1 MIIVKIFVSLMIIIC
16 ATYIGIL
23 ISKKYIY
30 RLQELDEIKNCFNVM
45 STKIKFT
52 YEPIIEIF
60 EEISEISS
68 PTIKNM
74 YRNIIENIE
83 KYGTKEGWKKGILKT
98 DMSINKEDKEILIGF
113 GKMLGK
119 TDKDGQL
126 SEICLIESLLDR
138 QIKYAELEKSKNEK
152 LYKKL
157 GLITGIGLVIIL
169 V

>member
-1 MIIVKIFVSLMIIIC
+1 MIILKILLSGLIVIC

-23 ISKKYIY
+23 ISKKYVY

-60 EEISEISS
+60 EEIGEISS

-74 YRNIIENIE
+74 YRNVITSIEE
-83 KYGTKEGWKKGILKT
+83 YGAKEGWEKGILKT
-98 DMSINKEDKEILIGF
+98 DMSINKEDKEILMGF

-126 SEICLIESLLDR
+126 SEIYLTESLLDR
-138 QIKYAELEKSKNEK
+138 QIKNAELEKSKNER
-152 LYKKL
+152 LYRKL
-157 GLITGIGLVIIL
+157 GLICGVGLVVIL
-169 V
+169 I